1 MMRAKRLSLAEASRQ
16 AGTTP
21 RTVQRHVG
29 KALKRGDDG
38 RYAATKY
45 DRIPRTL
52 RFVTTGGVTELT
64 VRDSRTAS
72 QIARYMAAVHKYLTT
87 GDRRALWPFRGK
99 AIRSGKVAYPFIT
112 DSKTLERLAFAGE
125 VSFEDL
131 YALTTG
137 ETK

>member
-1 MMRAKRLSLAEASRQ
+1 MRVRGVSLTKAARE

-21 RTVQRHVG
+21 RTMRRHVG
-29 KALKRGDDG
+29 RALTTDAHG
-38 RYAATKY
+38 RIVATKS

-52 RFVTTGGVTELT
+52 RFVTAGGLTELT

-72 QIARYMAAVHKYLTT
+72 RIARYMAAVNRLLTT
-87 GDRRALWPFRGK
+87 GDRRAIRPFRGK
-99 AIRSGKVAYPFIT
+99 AIRTGKIAYPFIT

>member
-1 MMRAKRLSLAEASRQ
+1 MMRADRLSLREASRQ

-29 KALKRGDDG
+29 KALKRGHDG
-38 RYAATKY
+38 RYGATKF

-52 RFVTTGGVTELT
+52 RFVTSRGLTDLT

-72 QIARYMAAVHKYLTT
+72 QIGRYMAAVHTYLTT
-87 GDRRALWPFRGK
+87 GDRRALRQFRGK
-99 AIRSGKVAYPFIT
+99 NIRAGKVAYPFIT
-112 DSKTLERLAFAGE
+112 DGKTLERLAFAGE

-137 ETK
+137 E

>member
-1 MMRAKRLSLAEASRQ
+1 MQ
-16 AGTTP
+16 
-21 RTVQRHVG
+21 H
-29 KALKRGDDG
+29 DDG
-38 RYAATKY
+38 RYVATKY

-52 RFVTTGGVTELT
+52 RFLTPQGLTTLT

-72 QIARYMAAVHKYLTT
+72 RIAEYMAAVHRFLRT
-87 GDRRALWPFRGK
+87 GDRRGLSPFR
-99 AIRSGKVAYPFIT
+99 RMSLRVDKVGYPFLT
-112 DSKTLERLAFAGE
+112 DPKTLERLAYAGE

>member
-1 MMRAKRLSLAEASRQ
+1 MR
-16 AGTTP
+16 
-21 RTVQRHVG
+21 RHVG
-29 KALKRGDDG
+29 SAITTNAQG
-38 RYAATKY
+38 RIIATKF

-52 RFVTTGGVTELT
+52 RMVTALGLVEVM

-72 QIARYMAAVHKYLTT
+72 RIARYMAAVNHYLRT
-87 GDRRALWPFRGK
+87 GDRRALWPFRGMT
-99 AIRSGKVAYPFIT
+99 IRASKIAYPFIT

-137 ETK
+137 ETQ